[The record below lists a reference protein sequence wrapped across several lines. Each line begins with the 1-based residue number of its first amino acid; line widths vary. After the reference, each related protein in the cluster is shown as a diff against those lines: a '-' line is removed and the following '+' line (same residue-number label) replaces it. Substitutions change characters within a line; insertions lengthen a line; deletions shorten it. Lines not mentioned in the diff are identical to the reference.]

1 VRQSATGA
9 GAQSKGPRGAH
20 VPKLVRV
27 TEPSPIP
34 VRVRPEIAALPP
46 YKQGKQA
53 GGDAFKLSSNENPFD
68 PLPGVL
74 EAVHAAT
81 ELNRYPDATAGR
93 LRHRLAER
101 FGVDDDSVHVAA
113 GSVSILAQLVLA
125 TSGPGDEVIYAWR
138 SFEAYPWLAVV
149 AGATPVQVPL
159 TDDARHDL
167 PAMAAAV
174 TERTRVVI
182 VCTPNNPTGPIVTQ
196 AEFDAFAD
204 AVPSDVL
211 IILDEAYAEF
221 VTDPRSVDGLT
232 VLGAE
237 GRANVVV
244 LRTFSK
250 AFGLAGLRIGYAV
263 GHPRILDAA
272 RSTSIPLSVTAHAE
286 EAALASLEQEDELLK
301 RVHVIAERRDRLAT
315 ALRATGWRI
324 PEAQG
329 NFVWLP
335 AGRETLDLAAA
346 FDAAGLIVRPFVG
359 DGLRISVGEEDSV
372 EKVLWIAASVVKD
385 LPEDHSGRG
394 LA

>member
-1 VRQSATGA
+1 
-9 GAQSKGPRGAH
+9 
-20 VPKLVRV
+20 V
-27 TEPSPIP
+27 TDAPAIP
-34 VRVRPEIAALPP
+34 VRVRPEIAALPA
-46 YKQGKQA
+46 YQQGKQA
-53 GGDAFKLSSNENPFD
+53 GADAYKLSSNENPFD

-81 ELNRYPDATAGR
+81 ALNRYPDATAGR
-93 LRHRLAER
+93 LRARLAER
-101 FGVDDDSVHVAA
+101 FGVDDRSVHVAA

-125 TSGPGDEVIYAWR
+125 TSGPGDEVIFAWR

-159 TDDARHDL
+159 TAEARHDL
-167 PAMAAAV
+167 AAMAAAV
-174 TERTRVVI
+174 TPRTRAI
-182 VCTPNNPTGPIVTQ
+182 LVCSPNNPTGPVVTQ

-221 VTDPRSVDGLT
+221 VTDPDSVDGLR

-250 AFGLAGLRIGYAV
+250 AFGLAGLRIGYAI
-263 GHPRILDAA
+263 GDPRILDAA
-272 RSTSIPLSVTAHAE
+272 RSTSIPLSVTALAE
-286 EAALASLEQEDELLK
+286 EAALASLDAEDALLE
-301 RVHVIAERRDRLAT
+301 RVRTIAERRDRLAA
-315 ALRATGWRI
+315 ALREQGWRI
-324 PEAQG
+324 PAAQG

-335 AGRETLDLAAA
+335 AGAESLAVAGA
-346 FDAAGLIVRPFVG
+346 FDAAGLIVRPFAG

-372 EKVLWIAASVVKD
+372 EKVLGIAASVVKD
-385 LPEDHSGRG
+385 LPEEHPGRG